1 VAQLPYTLPPPEQPI
16 LNAIW
21 LVVVCSFALVL
32 LYAAYK
38 IGAGVSVKLEK
49 EALYATRG
57 DTILTVFTTV
67 VGFLAGLL
75 SPSPVTKK

>member
-1 VAQLPYTLPPPEQPI
+1 
-16 LNAIW
+16 
-21 LVVVCSFALVL
+21 
-32 LYAAYK
+32 
-38 IGAGVSVKLEK
+38 VKLEK